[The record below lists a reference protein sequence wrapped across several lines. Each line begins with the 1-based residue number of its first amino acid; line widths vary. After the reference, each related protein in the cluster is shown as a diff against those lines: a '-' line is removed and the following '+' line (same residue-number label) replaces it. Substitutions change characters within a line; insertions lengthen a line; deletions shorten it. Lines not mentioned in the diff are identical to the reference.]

1 MTKLDNSITILPC
14 CHIFYQTIWVPLSYQ
29 DPADLTM
36 FCLYFGDVLS
46 DIAIT
51 P

>member
-1 MTKLDNSITILPC
+1 MIIGQLILIAKLHNSITTLPC

-36 FCLYFGDVLS
+36 L
-46 DIAIT
+46 
-51 P
+51 